1 MNPAQGRDNI
11 ECGWAFV
18 AKSLDFGASWL
29 YQRGNRGDSLNM
41 TPDLDLQRHNTF
53 GLPARARFGTTITH
67 AGQLAPLL
75 AEAAAMHLPLRV
87 LGGGSNV
94 VLRPHFEGVI
104 ALMGIA
110 GRDIVGTHGDHTLVQ
125 IGAGENWHSIVEWT
139 LGQGLPG
146 LENLASIPGTVGA
159 APIQNIGAYGLELVD
174 RFHSLQ
180 AFDATDNSIRSFDRD
195 ECEFA
200 YRQSFFKRAPGRF
213 IVLSVTL
220 ALPND
225 WRPNLAYPG
234 LIDIPA
240 DADAKT
246 IMDRVVAVRASK
258 LPDWRVTGN
267 AGSFFHNPIVEPEV
281 AQAIAAEFPSSP
293 RYPAADGRIKL
304 SAAWL
309 IERAGFKGHTHG
321 AAGVSPNHALV
332 VVNNGGA
339 TQAEITDL
347 AAEIVAGVA
356 ARFGVQLVQEPELL

>member
-1 MNPAQGRDNI
+1 
-11 ECGWAFV
+11 
-18 AKSLDFGASWL
+18 
-29 YQRGNRGDSLNM
+29 M
-41 TPDLDLQRHNTF
+41 TPDFDLQRHNTF

-67 AGQLAPLL
+67 ADQIGPILAD
-75 AEAAAMHLPLRV
+75 AASRGLPLRV

-104 ALMGIA
+104 ALMGIT
-110 GRDIVGTHGDHTLVQ
+110 GRDIIGTHGDNTLVQ
-125 IGAGENWHSIVEWT
+125 NGAGENWHSTIEWT
-139 LGQGLPG
+139 LRQGLPG

-174 RFHSLQ
+174 RFHALQ
-180 AFDATDNSIRSFDRD
+180 AFDTADNTTRAFNRD
-195 ECEFA
+195 DCEFA
-200 YRQSFFKRAPGRF
+200 YRQSFFKRTPGRF
-213 IVLSVTL
+213 IVTSVTL

-246 IMDRVVAVRASK
+246 ILDRVVAVRASK

-267 AGSFFHNPIVEPEV
+267 AGSFFHNPIVEPEI
-281 AQAIAAEFPSSP
+281 AQAIAAEHPSAP
-293 RYPAADGRIKL
+293 RYPGAEGRIKL

-309 IERAGFKGHTHG
+309 IERAGFKGYTHG

-339 TQAEITDL
+339 TQSEITEL